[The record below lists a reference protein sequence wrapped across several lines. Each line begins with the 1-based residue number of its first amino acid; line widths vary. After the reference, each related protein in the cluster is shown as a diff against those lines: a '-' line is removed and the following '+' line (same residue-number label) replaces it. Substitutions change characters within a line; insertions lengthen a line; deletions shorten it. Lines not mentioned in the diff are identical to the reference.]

1 MVQHKIEDEQRRQ
14 RRHELLWSA
23 VQNAVYQ
30 RHICYQTSEA
40 SRNLLDDQLVSTPF
54 ETWSPEARASLENT
68 ERKALEEAK
77 EYDAKID
84 EGYLM
89 LNEFERANGLPLSF
103 RMEGKI

>member
-1 MVQHKIEDEQRRQ
+1 MQHEIEDKQRRQ

-30 RHICYQTSEA
+30 RNICLQTSEA
-40 SRNLLDDQLVSTPF
+40 SRNLLDDPLVSDPF
-54 ETWSPEARASLENT
+54 GAWDPEARASLENT
-68 ERKALEEAK
+68 ERKALKEAE

-103 RMEGKI
+103 RMEGKV